1 MCGRGGNYMYSV
13 KQKKRERIRYR
24 KMKCS
29 IDKENENNL
38 ECYRF
43 PELIF
48 DRSVKDLEVQYIT
61 VHYAESLLLKKIARK
76 NGPAPI
82 YRQAK

>member
-1 MCGRGGNYMYSV
+1 MREGWELYVFC
-13 KQKKRERIRYR
+13 KTEQKERIRYR
-24 KMKCS
+24 QMKCS

-38 ECYRF
+38 ERYRC

-48 DRSVKDLEVQYIT
+48 NRSVKDLEVQYIT
-61 VHYAESLLLKKIARK
+61 VHYAESLLLKRIARK

-82 YRQAK
+82 

>member
-1 MCGRGGNYMYSV
+1 
-13 KQKKRERIRYR
+13 
-24 KMKCS
+24 MKCS

-38 ECYRF
+38 ERYRS

-61 VHYAESLLLKKIARK
+61 VHYAETLLLKK
-76 NGPAPI
+76 
-82 YRQAK
+82 